1 MVRGRCDQPPAPA
14 AGCQR
19 GTVGMHGPARFM
31 SAAATPAR
39 GLPRGERRRPIR
51 AEDASDRR
59 GTPRRAFER
68 RAMPM
73 GPGALV
79 GRLLVEAA
87 GPISKVVRSGCCSQH
102 GFNLTPRYWSWDQRV
117 GSSGHRHQASSQG
130 LSGRPPGG
138 AEADPPLAGGP
149 TTPPGAWVSDS
160 QAATA
165 SCGRG

>member
-1 MVRGRCDQPPAPA
+1 
-14 AGCQR
+14 
-19 GTVGMHGPARFM
+19 M

-79 GRLLVEAA
+79 GRLLVEPEPELTCKVWDLGQGGTCVFIQQDVQLATNLPVRLDLKCSYEAVIFPFSAVVATFVGLADLSSDASRCKGWA
-87 GPISKVVRSGCCSQH
+87 GPLPWFEYHLRPDAPCPRRILAPLPWR
-102 GFNLTPRYWSWDQRV
+102 RYWMAAV
-117 GSSGHRHQASSQG
+117 LGS
-130 LSGRPPGG
+130 
-138 AEADPPLAGGP
+138 
-149 TTPPGAWVSDS
+149 
-160 QAATA
+160 
-165 SCGRG
+165 